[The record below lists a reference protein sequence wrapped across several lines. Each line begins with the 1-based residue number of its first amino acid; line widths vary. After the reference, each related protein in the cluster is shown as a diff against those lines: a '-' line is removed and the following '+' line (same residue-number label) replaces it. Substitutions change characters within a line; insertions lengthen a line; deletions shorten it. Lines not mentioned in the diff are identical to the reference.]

1 MLRYLLAAALALP
14 LLAVDAARAEEGG
27 DALTRQDVERILRQ
41 YLEDHPEVVV
51 EALRAWQ
58 QREQAR
64 QAADTRQRVAA
75 RAPELYDDAETPFAG
90 NPRGDVVIVEFFDY
104 RCGYCRRN
112 APDLFA
118 LIESDPGV
126 KVVFKEFPILGAASR
141 LAARAAL
148 AAREQGLYVAFHR
161 ALMTADIDFR
171 EDDILAVARAA
182 GLDVERLRAG
192 MESADI
198 DAYLARTTS
207 LARDLGIEGTPA
219 FVIGGELYPGAL
231 GADDLERLVADQR
244 SP

>member
-1 MLRYLLAAALALP
+1 
-14 LLAVDAARAEEGG
+14 
-27 DALTRQDVERILRQ
+27 
-41 YLEDHPEVVV
+41 
-51 EALRAWQ
+51 
-58 QREQAR
+58 
-64 QAADTRQRVAA
+64 
-75 RAPELYDDAETPFAG
+75 
-90 NPRGDVVIVEFFDY
+90 
-104 RCGYCRRN
+104 
-112 APDLFA
+112 
-118 LIESDPGV
+118 
-126 KVVFKEFPILGAASR
+126 
-141 LAARAAL
+141 
-148 AAREQGLYVAFHR
+148 
-161 ALMTADIDFR
+161 MTADIDFR